1 MMTLSKADLPHIK
14 WSLTVFIITLAV
26 SVTTVV
32 LSDNFFTHAQRSYQA
47 AQQQLSDARS
57 RLAGVQDDRANMST
71 YAKEYATLLDR
82 KIIGEDQR
90 LDWMEGL
97 ENIRRQNLVS
107 EFKYTISPQQ
117 PYTPTPTLSN
127 GNFELNLS
135 GMTLQLDLLHE
146 GQLINFFDIL
156 SKEMKGRF
164 LLDHCTID
172 RSGTVTD
179 TNPVAQ
185 LKAECAG
192 GWLTLKNRNAQP

>member
-14 WSLTVFIITLAV
+14 WSLTVFMITLAV

-32 LSDNFFTHAQRSYQA
+32 LSDNFFTNAQRNYQA
-47 AQQQLSDARS
+47 AQRQLSDARS
-57 RLAGVQDDRANMST
+57 WLAGVQDDRANMST

-97 ENIRRQNLVS
+97 ENIRPQNLVS

-117 PYTPTPTLSN
+117 PYTPTPPLSN

-146 GQLINFFDIL
+146 GQLINFLDAL
-156 SKEMKGRF
+156 RKEMKGRF
-164 LLDHCTID
+164 LLDHCSID

-185 LKAECAG
+185 LKAECGG